1 MTANF
6 TAEATF
12 YCDSNNYDYTKAK
25 EHYLA
30 DLKEEQRMEKEAKNE
45 RRKSKTSKRKSKEW
59 GSDFEENIFLR
70 N

>member
-1 MTANF
+1 MSANF

-12 YCDSNNYDYTKAK
+12 YCDSNDYDYAKAK

-30 DLKEEQRMEKEAKNE
+30 DLEEEKQLEKQSKNE
-45 RRKSKTSKRKSKEW
+45 RRKSKTSKRKSREW
-59 GSDFEENIFLR
+59 GNDFEENIFLR